1 MLFGLLILVILP
13 DCGLVDELVNE
24 PVGEPLPHAEE
35 VPLTGAT
42 EIVER
47 PVIVTADITTP
58 TGMLRAF
65 IILLFFRSPAYLLAL
80 SVFKMLFS
88 LIRPLFRRT
97 QVLPKKERFLRHLL
111 HFQVRI

>member
-1 MLFGLLILVILP
+1 MSCIGLFYCSAC
-13 DCGLVDELVNE
+13 CGCSNFF
-24 PVGEPLPHAEE
+24 AEE

-65 IILLFFRSPAYLLAL
+65 II
-80 SVFKMLFS
+80 
-88 LIRPLFRRT
+88 
-97 QVLPKKERFLRHLL
+97 
-111 HFQVRI
+111 